1 MIFCMIDS
9 TPRIISREEAF
20 SEKIVAECILK
31 GGVCVIP
38 TDTVYGFSGIVPWSK
53 NKIQT
58 IKGRDEG
65 KSFIQLIAD
74 PNEIYN
80 YTSLSIPS
88 GLFSLW
94 PGALT
99 LVVPVSKGDNAGSTI
114 AFRCPGDAW
123 LRKVVELVG
132 SPIYSTSVNR
142 SGQPVMYKLQSIC
155 DEFLDEVDLIVD
167 GDKIIAPDAKASTLV
182 ELTDDGQCKVLRQ
195 GSVTIPSELLT

>member
-1 MIFCMIDS
+1 MIDS

-65 KSFIQLIAD
+65 KPFIQLIAD

-88 GLFSLW
+88 RLFSLW

-155 DEFLDEVDLIVD
+155 DEFLGEVDLVVD

>member
-65 KSFIQLIAD
+65 KPFIQLIDD

-88 GLFSLW
+88 RLFSLW

-155 DEFLDEVDLIVD
+155 DEFLGEVDLVVD

>member
-65 KSFIQLIAD
+65 KPFIQLIAD

-88 GLFSLW
+88 RLFSLW

-155 DEFLDEVDLIVD
+155 DEFLGEVDLIVD

-195 GSVTIPSELLT
+195 GSVTIPSELLI

>member
-1 MIFCMIDS
+1 MIDS

-65 KSFIQLIAD
+65 KPFIQLIAD

-80 YTSLSIPS
+80 YTSFSIPS
-88 GLFSLW
+88 RLFSLW

-155 DEFLDEVDLIVD
+155 DEFLGEVDLVVD

>member
-1 MIFCMIDS
+1 MIDS

-88 GLFSLW
+88 RLFSLW

-99 LVVPVSKGDNAGSTI
+99 LVVPVSKGDNADSTI

-155 DEFLDEVDLIVD
+155 DEFLGEVDLVVD

>member
-88 GLFSLW
+88 RLFSLW

-155 DEFLDEVDLIVD
+155 DEFLGEVDLIVD

>member
-1 MIFCMIDS
+1 MIDS

-88 GLFSLW
+88 RLFSLW

-155 DEFLDEVDLIVD
+155 DEFLGEVDLIVD

-195 GSVTIPSELLT
+195 GSVAIPSELLT

>member
-1 MIFCMIDS
+1 MIDS

-88 GLFSLW
+88 RLFSLW

-99 LVVPVSKGDNAGSTI
+99 LVVPVSKGNNAGSTI

-142 SGQPVMYKLQSIC
+142 SGQSVMYKLQSIC
-155 DEFLDEVDLIVD
+155 DEFLDEVDLVVD

>member
-1 MIFCMIDS
+1 MIDS

-65 KSFIQLIAD
+65 KPFIQLIAD

-88 GLFSLW
+88 RLFSLW

-155 DEFLDEVDLIVD
+155 DEFLGEVDLIVD

>member
-1 MIFCMIDS
+1 LIFCMIDS

-88 GLFSLW
+88 RLFSLW

-155 DEFLDEVDLIVD
+155 DEFLGEVDLVVD

>member
-88 GLFSLW
+88 RLFSLW

-155 DEFLDEVDLIVD
+155 DEFLGEVDLVVD

>member
-1 MIFCMIDS
+1 MIDS

-58 IKGRDEG
+58 IKGRDDG

-88 GLFSLW
+88 RLFSLW

-155 DEFLDEVDLIVD
+155 DEFLGEVDLVVD

>member
-1 MIFCMIDS
+1 MIDS

-65 KSFIQLIAD
+65 KPFIQLIAD

-88 GLFSLW
+88 RLFSLW

-155 DEFLDEVDLIVD
+155 DEFLGEVDLVVD

-195 GSVTIPSELLT
+195 GSVTIPSELLI

>member
-1 MIFCMIDS
+1 MIDS

-58 IKGRDEG
+58 IKGRDDG

-88 GLFSLW
+88 RLFSLW

-155 DEFLDEVDLIVD
+155 DEFLGEVDLIVD

>member
-1 MIFCMIDS
+1 MIDS

-88 GLFSLW
+88 RLFSLW

-142 SGQPVMYKLQSIC
+142 SGQPVMYKLQNIC
-155 DEFLDEVDLIVD
+155 DEFLGEVDLIVD

>member
-1 MIFCMIDS
+1 MIDS

-65 KSFIQLIAD
+65 KPFIQLIAD

-80 YTSLSIPS
+80 YTSLSIS
-88 GLFSLW
+88 SRLFSLW

-155 DEFLDEVDLIVD
+155 DEFLGEVDLIVD

-195 GSVTIPSELLT
+195 GSVTIPSELLI

>member
-1 MIFCMIDS
+1 MIDS

-88 GLFSLW
+88 RLFSLW

-155 DEFLDEVDLIVD
+155 DEFLGEVDLIVD

-195 GSVTIPSELLT
+195 GSVTIPSELLI

>member
-1 MIFCMIDS
+1 MIDS

-65 KSFIQLIAD
+65 KTFIQLIAD

-88 GLFSLW
+88 RLFSLW

-155 DEFLDEVDLIVD
+155 DEFLGEVDLIVD

-195 GSVTIPSELLT
+195 GSVTIPSELLI

>member
-1 MIFCMIDS
+1 MIDS

-65 KSFIQLIAD
+65 KPFIQLIAD

-88 GLFSLW
+88 RLFSLW

-155 DEFLDEVDLIVD
+155 DEFLGEVDLIVD

-195 GSVTIPSELLT
+195 GSVTIPSELLI

>member
-65 KSFIQLIAD
+65 KPFIQLIAD

-88 GLFSLW
+88 RLFSLW

-155 DEFLDEVDLIVD
+155 DEFLGEVDLVVD

>member
-1 MIFCMIDS
+1 MIDS

-88 GLFSLW
+88 RLFSLW

-155 DEFLDEVDLIVD
+155 DEFLGEVDLVVD

>member
-1 MIFCMIDS
+1 MIDS

-88 GLFSLW
+88 RLFSLW

-155 DEFLDEVDLIVD
+155 DEFLGEVDLVVD

-195 GSVTIPSELLT
+195 GSVTIPSELLI

>member
-1 MIFCMIDS
+1 MIDS

-88 GLFSLW
+88 RLFSLW

-155 DEFLDEVDLIVD
+155 DEFLGEVDLIVD

>member
-1 MIFCMIDS
+1 MIDS

-65 KSFIQLIAD
+65 KPFIQLIDD

-88 GLFSLW
+88 RLFSLW

-142 SGQPVMYKLQSIC
+142 SGQPVMYKLQNIC
-155 DEFLDEVDLIVD
+155 DEFLGEVDLVVD
-167 GDKIIAPDAKASTLV
+167 GDKIIAPNAKASTLV

>member
-1 MIFCMIDS
+1 MIDS

-65 KSFIQLIAD
+65 KSFIQLIVD

-88 GLFSLW
+88 RLFSLW

-142 SGQPVMYKLQSIC
+142 SGQPVMSPNLKL
-155 DEFLDEVDLIVD
+155 
-167 GDKIIAPDAKASTLV
+167 
-182 ELTDDGQCKVLRQ
+182 
-195 GSVTIPSELLT
+195 

>member
-1 MIFCMIDS
+1 MIDS

-88 GLFSLW
+88 RLFSLW

-142 SGQPVMYKLQSIC
+142 SGQPVMYKLQNIC
-155 DEFLDEVDLIVD
+155 DEFLGEVDLVVD
-167 GDKIIAPDAKASTLV
+167 GDKIIAPNAKASTLV

>member
-88 GLFSLW
+88 RLFSLW

-155 DEFLDEVDLIVD
+155 DEFLGEVDLVVD

-195 GSVTIPSELLT
+195 GSVTIPSELLI